1 MKTIKHSMLYVRD
14 PKTGQFQSLQAIVG
28 ESAYEIAVRL
38 GTFSGTEEQW
48 NNYIK
53 TERDAALVAIVDK
66 GKQTLESIPED
77 YVSLTKKVD
86 ELTQRIESLEKV

>member
-1 MKTIKHSMLYVRD
+1 MLYVRD